1 MGWLI
6 RKSLQLLPGLRLNLS
21 KSGPRL
27 SVGMRGARVNIG
39 LDGKARITGGAGPLR
54 YQKTLS
60 PSQASESS
68 IPRLLRWLFR

>member
-1 MGWLI
+1 MGWSL

-27 SVGMRGARVNIG
+27 SIGMRDARANIG
-39 LDGKARITGGAGPLR
+39 LDGKARITAGAGPLR

-60 PSQASESS
+60 PSQPSESS
-68 IPRLLRWLFR
+68 IPRLFRWLFR